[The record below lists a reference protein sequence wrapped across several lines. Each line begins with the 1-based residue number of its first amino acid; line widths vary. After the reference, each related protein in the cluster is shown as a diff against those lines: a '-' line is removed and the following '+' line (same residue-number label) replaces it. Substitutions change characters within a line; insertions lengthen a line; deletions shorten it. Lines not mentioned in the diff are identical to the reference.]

1 MAGEMMKEDKS
12 LEEVKLFGK
21 DLIFHLKKTNKQKLN
36 QTSSTFEKI
45 IEEYIFKLKKGIKLT
60 NMKEHSVQVI

>member
-1 MAGEMMKEDKS
+1 MKEDKS

-21 DLIFHLKKTNKQKLN
+21 DLIFHLKKNKQKLN

-60 NMKEHSVQVI
+60 NMKEHSVQV

>member
-21 DLIFHLKKTNKQKLN
+21 DLIFHLKKNKQ
-36 QTSSTFEKI
+36 TKI
-45 IEEYIFKLKKGIKLT
+45 ESDF
-60 NMKEHSVQVI
+60 